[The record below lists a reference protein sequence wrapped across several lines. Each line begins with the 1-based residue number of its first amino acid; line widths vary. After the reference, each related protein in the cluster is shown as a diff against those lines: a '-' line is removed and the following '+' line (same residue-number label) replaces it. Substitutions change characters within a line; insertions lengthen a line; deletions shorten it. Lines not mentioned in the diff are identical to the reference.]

1 MKCEI
6 SVITMTPLRLDYL
19 VHGPDNCVDD
29 TPTETGLKPCS
40 LLFQHRLFD
49 GDDLINHGEVLNY
62 LYLLLSI
69 SIPSLSSYI
78 YIYILS
84 ITKNLFSFLALA
96 ASLKTI
102 VYPYVSQ
109 HYCFH

>member
-1 MKCEI
+1 MNIKYADMTMFLWRERMKSVMKCER
-6 SVITMTPLRLDYL
+6 SVITMTLLWLDYL
-19 VHGPDNCVDD
+19 IYDLGNCVDD
-29 TPTETGLKPCS
+29 TPTETGLKPRS

-84 ITKNLFSFLALA
+84 
-96 ASLKTI
+96 
-102 VYPYVSQ
+102 V
-109 HYCFH
+109 